1 MSSFAYVAI
10 DPRGSETRG
19 SLEVSDQSEALKR
32 IKEMGLFPT
41 KILEINPN
49 RRSSTGGGIRRRRA
63 RWFWQRKVKPRV
75 LTVFTRQL
83 ATLLKAGMPLLRSL
97 RILEE
102 QGEDRRLKVALV
114 ELSEAIEGGSGFAE
128 ALSMQPKVFSR
139 LYINMVKAGEV
150 GGAMEICLARLA
162 EFMEKA
168 QRIKGKVKAAM
179 AYPCAVLFVAGGIV
193 ALLMLYVLP
202 KFKLVFEDLTQGAPL
217 PAFTRWVMGVSDALR
232 NHFILGAMS
241 AGALIVMVTLLVRT
255 GPGRAWFDRLKLKM
269 PLVGPVFRKA
279 SISKF
284 SRTFGTLMSS
294 GVPILH
300 ALTIV
305 QETVGN
311 VAVGKV
317 IGRMHERVKEGD
329 PLAPT
334 LKQSALFPAMVA
346 GMVDVGEQTGAL
358 PEVLLKVADD
368 YDGEVDNAVSAMTSL
383 LEPIMILFLALVV
396 GSIVVAVFLPLI
408 SMPCNFGDFN
418 KE

>member
-1 MSSFAYVAI
+1 
-10 DPRGSETRG
+10 
-19 SLEVSDQSEALKR
+19 
-32 IKEMGLFPT
+32 
-41 KILEINPN
+41 
-49 RRSSTGGGIRRRRA
+49 
-63 RWFWQRKVKPRV
+63 
-75 LTVFTRQL
+75 
-83 ATLLKAGMPLLRSL
+83 
-97 RILEE
+97 
-102 QGEDRRLKVALV
+102 
-114 ELSEAIEGGSGFAE
+114 
-128 ALSMQPKVFSR
+128 
-139 LYINMVKAGEV
+139 
-150 GGAMEICLARLA
+150 
-162 EFMEKA
+162 
-168 QRIKGKVKAAM
+168 
-179 AYPCAVLFVAGGIV
+179 
-193 ALLMLYVLP
+193 MLYVLP